1 MNTLS
6 ESDKYPK
13 PLPIAATKQFLSR
26 IPSRNPMDKIH
37 KQVNHAKSAV
47 NNFFN
52 GYKGDTI
59 YHAGN
64 GVSWGRYGTGFDDR
78 NAKFGHTGD
87 EMEIYELVDGAWS
100 LLYTIKSGDVE
111 LPWKEGEL
119 AANIEKVNRKL
130 AADEAA
136 LSRHIRGLGQDS
148 YLNDAGPNEHIAEYV
163 AAFDKGYRAGMEHKK

>member
-13 PLPIAATKQFLSR
+13 PMPIAATKQFLSR

-37 KQVNHAKSAV
+37 KQINHAKSAV

-59 YHAGN
+59 YHTGN
-64 GVSWGRYGTGFDDR
+64 GVSWGRFGTGFDNR
-78 NAKFGHTGD
+78 NEKFEHTGH

-111 LPWKEGEL
+111 LPWKAGEL
-119 AANIEKVNRKL
+119 AANIEKVNRMLDKEEREL
-130 AADEAA
+130 TA
-136 LSRHIRGLGQDS
+136 HIRRQAEACYDPQGVDRPTDN
-148 YLNDAGPNEHIAEYV
+148 YYHIFDV
-163 AAFDKGYRAGMEHKK
+163 AYRAGMGHKK